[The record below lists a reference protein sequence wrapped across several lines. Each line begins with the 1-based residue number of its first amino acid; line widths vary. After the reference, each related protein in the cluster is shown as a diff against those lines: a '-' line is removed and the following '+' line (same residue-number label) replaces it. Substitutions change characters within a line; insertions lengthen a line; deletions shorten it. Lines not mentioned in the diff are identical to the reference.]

1 MEALSG
7 SAIKRA
13 VKPEHGGKA
22 GVCAIGA
29 HVVELECEQSQIYD
43 SVAGVGD
50 ERFANIPQA
59 IHRAVTGQDDRP
71 SNDAE

>member
-7 SAIKRA
+7 PAIKGA
-13 VKPEHGGKA
+13 KA

-59 IHRAVTGQDDRP
+59 IHRAVTGAGRQTKQ
-71 SNDAE
+71 